1 VTNLKVS
8 SDRRPGAGAFSRS
21 PGRDGHARNRRVR
34 YALLRL
40 CLIGLFAVAVVR
52 AAPGIAQ
59 EGTTE
64 PLSIVT
70 ATGTHNFS
78 VEVMR
83 TQPELEKGLMFRK
96 SMPEDH
102 GMLFD
107 FQREQSV
114 MMWMKN
120 TYLPLDMIFIG
131 KTGRVVGIVA
141 NAKPMSEQI
150 LTVLTPTDAVLELN
164 GRIAAKIGLKVGDM
178 VHDPIFSP

>member
-1 VTNLKVS
+1 VRNIEVS
-8 SDRRPGAGAFSRS
+8 SDSRLRPGAFLRAASRR
-21 PGRDGHARNRRVR
+21 GRGRIR
-34 YALLRL
+34 YVLLQL
-40 CLIGLFAVAVVR
+40 CLIGLLDGMILVR
-52 AAPGIAQ
+52 AAPGLAG
-59 EGTTE
+59 EGKFE
-64 PLSIVT
+64 PLMIVT
-70 ATGTHNFS
+70 ATGSHNFS

-120 TYLPLDMIFIG
+120 TLIPLDMIFIA

-150 LTVLTPTDAVLELN
+150 LTVLEPTDAVLELD
-164 GRIAAKIGLKVGDM
+164 GGIAGKIGLKVGDI
-178 VHDPIFSP
+178 VRDPIFTP

>member
-1 VTNLKVS
+1 VINLEVS
-8 SDRRPGAGAFSRS
+8 SGRRLSAGAVLRA
-21 PGRDGHARNRRVR
+21 GARRAGERIGA
-34 YALLRL
+34 ALLKF
-40 CLIGLFAVAVVR
+40 CLIGLFAGTVLVC
-52 AAPGIAQ
+52 AAPGFAQ
-59 EGTTE
+59 DGPTE

-83 TQPELEKGLMFRK
+83 AQPQLEKGLMFRK

-120 TYLPLDMIFIG
+120 TLIPLDMIFIA
-131 KTGRVVGIVA
+131 KTGRVVGIIA

-150 LTVLTPTDAVLELN
+150 LTVLEPTDAVLELN
-164 GRIAAKIGLKVGDM
+164 GGIAAKIGAKVGDR
-178 VHDPIFSP
+178 VHHPIFGP